1 MLIICSHPPNPLNP
15 RSNFFYLVSQ
25 QALNIVIYDLR
36 KFAFVHVIC
45 IPIAFD
51 IANSIQQSA
60 ILH

>member
-1 MLIICSHPPNPLNP
+1 MIIICPHPLSPC
-15 RSNFFYLVSQ
+15 SNFFYLVSQ

-51 IANSIQQSA
+51 ITNSI
-60 ILH
+60 

>member
-1 MLIICSHPPNPLNP
+1 MIIICPHPPNP

-45 IPIAFD
+45 ISIAFD